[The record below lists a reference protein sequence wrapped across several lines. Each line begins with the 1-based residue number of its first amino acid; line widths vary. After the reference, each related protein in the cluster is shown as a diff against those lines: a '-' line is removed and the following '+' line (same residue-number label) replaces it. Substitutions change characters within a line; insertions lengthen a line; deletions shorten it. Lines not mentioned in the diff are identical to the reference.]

1 MLSLSF
7 LDRVGRLPATLAG
20 AALVALVLGGPGGP
34 AAAAEETVRIASSVQ
49 SVMSLPLYVA
59 DAGGFFAREGVKVE
73 VSNFQGGGPP
83 ANAALLG
90 GSIDLLSAA
99 FENQLKL
106 VKQGQPVVAVVGIQS
121 SYAGAVVIRKD
132 IAQKLGHKPTSA
144 DLKGLRIGTL
154 ARGGFAD
161 SGARY
166 VVSDAGLDPDKDVS
180 LVPLRGFD
188 KHIVAGK
195 AGEIDASFM
204 IEPWPFVAID
214 ETGEWVYV
222 QNISAGEGPAVFKD
236 IGYIT
241 LSGKRDWIA
250 RNRATVEKVVRA
262 IVAAERFINDPA
274 NLDKVVE
281 IAKAQFPESQTET
294 LRKSIKVQLDT
305 YKPQLGPENVAK
317 NTDLLIKAGNA
328 QLPLPRFEDVV
339 DVSFAPLWK

>member
-1 MLSLSF
+1 MPFRMPFDPLRRSVVF
-7 LDRVGRLPATLAG
+7 AAG
-20 AALVALVLGGPGGP
+20 AALAALTIATPGP
-34 AAAAEETVRIASSVQ
+34 AVAQETVRIASSAQ

-59 DAGGFFAREGVKVE
+59 DSAGFFAREGLKAE
-73 VSNFQGGGPP
+73 VINFQGGGPP
-83 ANAALLG
+83 SNAALLG

-121 SYAGAVVIRKD
+121 SYAGAVVIRKE
-132 IAQKLGHKPTSA
+132 IAAKLGRKPTSA

-154 ARGGFAD
+154 SRGGFAD

-166 VVSDAGLDPDKDVS
+166 VVVDAGLDPEKDVT

-188 KHIVAGK
+188 KHIAAGK

-214 ETGEWVYV
+214 ELGEWVYV

-241 LSGKRDWIA
+241 LSGRRDWIDK
-250 RNRATVEKVVRA
+250 NRAKVEKVVRA
-262 IVAAERFINDPA
+262 IVAAEKFINDPA
-274 NLDKVVE
+274 NLEKVVE
-281 IAKAQFPESQTET
+281 IAKAQFPDSQTDT
-294 LRKSIKVQLDT
+294 LRKSIKLQLQT
-305 YKPQLGPENVAK
+305 FKPELGPDKVAK
-317 NTDLLIKAGNA
+317 NADLLVKTGNA
-328 QLPLPRFEDVV
+328 QLPLPRFEEVV
-339 DVSFAPLWK
+339 DTSFAPLWK